1 MELDQ
6 IDHHILELLRSDG
19 RMATRDIANR
29 LSLSESTVRSHMRR
43 LKADDSVRIVAVADF
58 SVFGF
63 NVMLSIAVDVQGRPV
78 EEVAKKLSS
87 FSQILSCNLVVGR
100 HDIDMV
106 AAVESAA
113 GASELVRKIGEV
125 EGVHAVS
132 TGLISEILKYQ
143 VDSTA
148 PELRGFLDA
157 FHAGENDIPA
167 GSTLDATNLDILRHL
182 WRDAR
187 MSNQKIASELNVS
200 EGTIRGRI
208 KKMMEDG
215 AIRIQAISNM
225 DVSDRPVP
233 MLALLGLKVDPK
245 QVNATAQTL
254 CDLKQSGFVATLL
267 GRYDIMVLLFAESRA
282 QLSELFLTH
291 VRSMP
296 SVREVEAFYPIQFAK
311 FDYRFGRVEPDTD
324 KST

>member
-6 IDHHILELLRSDG
+6 IDQDILALLRGDG
-19 RMATRDIANR
+19 RMATREIANR

-43 LKADDSVRIVAVADF
+43 LKAEDAVRVVAMADF

-78 EEVAKKLSS
+78 EEVAKKLSE
-87 FSQILSCNLVVGR
+87 FPQILSCNLVVGR

-106 AAVESAA
+106 AAVETAA
-113 GASELVRKIGEV
+113 AAAELVHRIGQV
-125 EGVHAVS
+125 AGVHAVS
-132 TGLISEILKYQ
+132 TGLISDILKYQ

-157 FHAGENDIPA
+157 FHTDENIVPS
-167 GSTLDATNLDILRHL
+167 GSSLDATNLEILRHL

-187 MSNQKIASELNVS
+187 MSNQQIASELGVS

-215 AIRIQAISNM
+215 AIRIQAVSNM
-225 DVSDRPVP
+225 DMSDRPVP
-233 MLALLGLKVDPK
+233 MLALLGLHVDPK
-245 QVNATAQTL
+245 KVDSTAEAL
-254 CDLKQSGFVATLL
+254 CGLKESGFVAKLL

-282 QLSELFLTH
+282 QLSELFLHH
-291 VRSMP
+291 VRAMP

-311 FDYRFGRVEPDTD
+311 FDYRFGRVEPDSR
-324 KST
+324 KRE